1 MLIVIR
7 FSCLY
12 LSLIYFCDCS
22 LAAGGNVNDRLSA
35 RRSLKADREKIRRD
49 KLNEQFSE
57 LASSLGK

>member
-1 MLIVIR
+1 MLIVIW
-7 FSCLY
+7 FSCLSV
-12 LSLIYFCDCS
+12 SLLYFCDCS
-22 LAAGGNVNDRLSA
+22 LAVGGNVNDRLSA